1 MSETRMSL
9 AKYFDVS
16 KVTVTK
22 MIDELLSEE
31 EKRRYISVKN
41 KGLKIVY
48 VYDDRVK
55 EIVNERL
62 SERKE
67 RFLASL
73 DGRC

>member
-1 MSETRMSL
+1 MSL